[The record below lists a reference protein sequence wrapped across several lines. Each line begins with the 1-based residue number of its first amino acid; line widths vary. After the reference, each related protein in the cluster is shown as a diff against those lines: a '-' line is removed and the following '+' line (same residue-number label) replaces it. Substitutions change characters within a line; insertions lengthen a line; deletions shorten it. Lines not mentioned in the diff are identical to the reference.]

1 MDYTLQNRFV
11 ALSQTKTLEHVNMMI
26 KCAYKDVKHQLM
38 NDEFVLHVYVLGFF
52 FSAENNNM
60 TELNISWNQFR
71 VPGAKCLARG
81 LKVNIYT
88 CSIQFI

>member
-11 ALSQTKTLEHVNMMI
+11 ALSQTKTLEDVNMMI

-52 FSAENNNM
+52 F
-60 TELNISWNQFR
+60 Q
-71 VPGAKCLARG
+71 
-81 LKVNIYT
+81 LKTTI
-88 CSIQFI
+88 

>member
-1 MDYTLQNRFV
+1 M
-11 ALSQTKTLEHVNMMI
+11 LSQAKTLEHVNMMI
-26 KCAYKDVKHQLM
+26 KCANKDVKHQSM
-38 NDEFVLHVYVLGFF
+38 NDGFVLHVYVLGF

-81 LKVNIYT
+81 LKVNIYIYIYT
-88 CSIQFI
+88 CSI